1 MKAMIMAAGKGTRL
15 GKITQTTPKALT
27 EINGK
32 SLLRMAVEK
41 CADAGFDEIIVNVHH
56 FADLVEEEIV
66 KLNKSGFK
74 ISVSDERRLLLEN
87 GGGLYKARQ
96 FFGRSPFLVYN
107 VDIVTD
113 LDLSALYIEHVKNGC
128 IATLAVRHRS
138 DTRVLLT
145 NMAGCLRGW
154 RNRTTGE
161 EIVTTAGASEKLGE
175 IAFSSVQMIDPE
187 IFYYMHEGIYTIVS
201 LYLQLADT
209 FSIAT
214 FTHDSGYWFDIGTP
228 ESLESVRKYLLPG

>member
-1 MKAMIMAAGKGTRL
+1 
-15 GKITQTTPKALT
+15 GKITLTTPKALT
-27 EINGK
+27 EIHGK

-41 CADAGFDEIIVNVHH
+41 CTDAGFDEIIVNVHH
-56 FADLVEEEIV
+56 FADMLEQEIE

-96 FFGRSPFLVYN
+96 FFGQSPFLVYN

-113 LDLSALYIEHVKNGC
+113 LDLSALYTDHVKNGC
-128 IATLAVRHRS
+128 IATLAVRHRNEN
-138 DTRVLLT
+138 RVLLT
-145 NMAGCLRGW
+145 DSAGFLRGW
-154 RNRTTGE
+154 RNRSTGE
-161 EIVTTAGASEKLGE
+161 EILSRAPISENLGE
-175 IAFSSVQMIDPE
+175 IAFSSVQMVDPE
-187 IFYYMHEGIYTIVS
+187 VFYHMYEGIYSIVS
-201 LYLQLADT
+201 LYLQLAES

-214 FTHDSGYWFDIGTP
+214 FTHDAGYWFDIGTP